1 METLD
6 FINELFLGLFLR
18 TRKAPH
24 PSAGNGDQLLVTL
37 LPVLPVSQ
45 GLMWA
50 CPWLL
55 FCLVGEV
62 MSRSLCVCSLLGRM
76 SRKLQAGP
84 SPYTLPGLG
93 ALSPTAQYMCTWVH
107 SYVCVQAHTHSQL
120 FSSSQ
125 VILILGFLAVAPDL
139 PSLRG
144 ISNYIHCNP
153 KTRVG
158 ESWREQNTLILVSL
172 PET

>member
-1 METLD
+1 MVSDRVTVSYLLYQDEEVETLD

-93 ALSPTAQYMCTWVH
+93 ALSPTAQYMCIGCIHTC
-107 SYVCVQAHTHSQL
+107 VCKHTHTRSYSL
-120 FSSSQ
+120 LLRS
-125 VILILGFLAVAPDL
+125 FL
-139 PSLRG
+139 
-144 ISNYIHCNP
+144 Y
-153 KTRVG
+153 
-158 ESWREQNTLILVSL
+158 LVF
-172 PET
+172 

>member
-1 METLD
+1 MSY
-6 FINELFLGLFLR
+6 FLAFFFLR

-24 PSAGNGDQLLVTL
+24 PSAGNEDQLLVGL

-55 FCLVGEV
+55 FCLAGEV

-93 ALSPTAQYMCTWVH
+93 ELSPTAQYMYTWVH
-107 SYVCVQAHTHSQL
+107 PYMCLCWHTHTLTVISFSGHSYTW
-120 FSSSQ
+120 FSSSSSRPAASQ
-125 VILILGFLAVAPDL
+125 RDL
-139 PSLRG
+139 KLHPLQPQNSGCGELEG
-144 ISNYIHCNP
+144 AKHMDSNQF
-153 KTRVG
+153 G
-158 ESWREQNTLILVSL
+158 
-172 PET
+172 